1 MELVMKQNQNVQS
14 EVAKDKVDL
23 SQFAV
28 VNTGKEPA
36 ANSQSMDEVSAYQ
49 RSERE
54 TPSKNGLQKMMDQR
68 EHKVDPEVIP

>member
-1 MELVMKQNQNVQS
+1 MKQNQNVQS
-14 EVAKDKVDL
+14 EVARDKVDL

-28 VNTGKEPA
+28 VNTGKEA
-36 ANSQSMDEVSAYQ
+36 AVNSQSIDEVSAYQ

-54 TPSKNGLQKMMDQR
+54 TPSKNGLQKMMEQR